1 MKCKEQNAYRGD
13 DIRGEKEYK
22 ASVANEEEQLGTQ
35 RPHTQTVL
43 KLSFSEDQSFSKA
56 PFGED
61 QNMSELPTGDEQSLL
76 DSTHAEE
83 SNMKET
89 VEVSIV
95 AEQDKFEVFSFEE
108 IDGSTFSEEG
118 IEPSTDEESRSWRY
132 PQDKVCKEENV
143 SVKEEERELESS
155 RVEKENRVSVSDHS
169 ELSDILDGDC
179 ELGDVSAEIAG
190 SSEMQE
196 DKKPRPDEDE
206 SESCLDNSVKPQSN
220 LNRDQGNIKSC
231 EGFSAM
237 KLNQKDTRECTHRK
251 DMRQQSKEIQK
262 VNTKNMDLKSDR
274 RGPSTRVKQTE
285 ASPLANVA
293 LALKETQM
301 GYTEFERNIKD
312 LAKPE
317 VEAESSDIDG
327 QSLTEVRVSDHL
339 FEREEMEQ
347 DAVDDRQA
355 VVDGLTGETR
365 KAEGGA
371 SSKKVTFIL
380 EPELINDSTL
390 SEASTSMESRA
401 ETSMSGEISKKV

>member
-22 ASVANEEEQLGTQ
+22 ASVANEEQLGTQ

-76 DSTHAEE
+76 ESTHAEE
-83 SNMKET
+83 SNMNTET
-89 VEVSIV
+89 VEDSIV
-95 AEQDKFEVFSFEE
+95 AEQDKFEVFSCEE

-155 RVEKENRVSVSDHS
+155 RVEKEMRVSVSDHS
-169 ELSDILDGDC
+169 EPSDILDGEC
-179 ELGDVSAEIAG
+179 ELGDISGGIAG

-206 SESCLDNSVKPQSN
+206 SESCLDASVKHQSN
-220 LNRDQGNIKSC
+220 LNRDQGNTESC
-231 EGFSAM
+231 KGFSAM
-237 KLNQKDTRECTHRK
+237 KLNQKDTRECTRRK
-251 DMRQQSKEIQK
+251 DMRQ
-262 VNTKNMDLKSDR
+262 
-274 RGPSTRVKQTE
+274 
-285 ASPLANVA
+285 
-293 LALKETQM
+293 
-301 GYTEFERNIKD
+301 
-312 LAKPE
+312 
-317 VEAESSDIDG
+317 
-327 QSLTEVRVSDHL
+327 
-339 FEREEMEQ
+339 
-347 DAVDDRQA
+347 
-355 VVDGLTGETR
+355 
-365 KAEGGA
+365 KATEGGE